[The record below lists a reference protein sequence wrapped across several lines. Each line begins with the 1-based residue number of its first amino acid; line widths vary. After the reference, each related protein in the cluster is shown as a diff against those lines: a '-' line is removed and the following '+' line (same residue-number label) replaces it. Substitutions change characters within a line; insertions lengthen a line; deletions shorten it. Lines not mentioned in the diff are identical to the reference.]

1 VLTNAGGPA
10 ILATDAAVAS
20 GLEMATLSART
31 QAALRR
37 QLVPEASVLN
47 PVDMVAGATE
57 EDYDRSLRLLL
68 ADREVDM
75 VLVVFVPPLTCDPI
89 AVARAVFDAAKGSKK
104 PVVCCFMSREEVLDG
119 IRKASVE
126 HWVPIYLY
134 PESAVRALTALDER
148 RRILAR
154 PEGVVRRFRTPRV
167 KLEPGWLGVDARREL
182 TKAYGIT
189 AVPGGLAR
197 TVKEAT
203 AIAARVG
210 YPIVAKISSPG
221 VVHKTDVGGVILDIP
236 DAKGVAEA
244 FSKLMRKD
252 AEGVNI
258 QKMLKGGREIVLG
271 VASDPA
277 FGPIL
282 MFGLGGIYVEV
293 LKDVSFAVCPV
304 SDVRARE
311 LIRGIRGYP
320 MLRGLR
326 GQKGVDED
334 ALVEA
339 IQRVSQMALDHP
351 EIAEMEFNPLL
362 AFPDG
367 VVAVDLRARVA

>member
-1 VLTNAGGPA
+1 MRAL
-10 ILATDAAVAS
+10 
-20 GLEMATLSART
+20 
-31 QAALRR
+31 AAL
-37 QLVPEASVLN
+37 E
-47 PVDMVAGATE
+47 
-57 EDYDRSLRLLL
+57 
-68 ADREVDM
+68 
-75 VLVVFVPPLTCDPI
+75 
-89 AVARAVFDAAKGSKK
+89 
-104 PVVCCFMSREEVLDG
+104 
-119 IRKASVE
+119 
-126 HWVPIYLY
+126 
-134 PESAVRALTALDER
+134 ER

-154 PEGVVRRFRTPRV
+154 PEGIVRRFRARPVR
-167 KLEPGWLGVDARREL
+167 LEPGWLGVEARRAL
-182 TKAYGIT
+182 TGAYGLRV
-189 AVPGGLAR
+189 VPGGLAR
-197 TVKEAT
+197 SAKEAC

-210 YPIVAKISSPG
+210 YPVVAKISSPG

-244 FSKLMRKD
+244 FGKLNRKG
-252 AEGVNI
+252 ALGVNI
-258 QKMLKGGREIVLG
+258 QKMLKGGREVVLG

-320 MLRGLR
+320 ILRGLR

-367 VVAVDLRARVA
+367 VVAVDLRARVV